1 MKKTIKCNDIE
12 FKIYVEDTDFQGVVY
27 HANYLKYFERSRSE
41 FLSDAN
47 ISQKNLREKNTA
59 FVIKGIK
66 INYLKAAELGDQIVV
81 QTNVEKKSKARMIF
95 YQNVIHKITGKEF
108 VNGEVE
114 VCFIDLTTKKPK
126 KFPDDLLLIFD

>member
-41 FLSDAN
+41 FLSNAN

-81 QTNVEKKSKARMIF
+81 QTRVEKKSKARMIF

>member
-41 FLSDAN
+41 FLSNAN

-66 INYLKAAELGDQIVV
+66 INYLKAAELGDQIIV

>member
-81 QTNVEKKSKARMIF
+81 QTSVEKKSKARMIF
-95 YQNVIHKITGKEF
+95 YQNVIHKMTGKEF

>member
-41 FLSDAN
+41 FLSNAN

-81 QTNVEKKSKARMIF
+81 QTSVEKKSKARMIF
-95 YQNVIHKITGKEF
+95 YQNVIHKITGKDF

>member
-41 FLSDAN
+41 FLSNAN

-66 INYLKAAELGDQIVV
+66 IKYLKAAELGDQIVV
-81 QTNVEKKSKARMIF
+81 QTSVEKKSKARMIF

>member
-41 FLSDAN
+41 FLSNAN

-81 QTNVEKKSKARMIF
+81 HTSVEKKSKARMIF

>member
-1 MKKTIKCNDIE
+1 MKKTIKCNNIE

-41 FLSDAN
+41 FLSNAN

-81 QTNVEKKSKARMIF
+81 QTSVEKKSKARMIF

>member
-41 FLSDAN
+41 FLSNAN
-47 ISQKNLREKNTA
+47 ISQKNLRENNTA

-81 QTNVEKKSKARMIF
+81 QTSVEKKSKARMIF
-95 YQNVIHKITGKEF
+95 YQNVIHKITRKEF

>member
-41 FLSDAN
+41 FLSNAN

-59 FVIKGIK
+59 CVITGIK

-81 QTNVEKKSKARMIF
+81 QTSVEKKSKARMIF

>member
-27 HANYLKYFERSRSE
+27 HVNYLKYFERSRSE
-41 FLSDAN
+41 FLSNAN

>member
-41 FLSDAN
+41 FLSNAN

>member
-41 FLSDAN
+41 FLSNAN
-47 ISQKNLREKNTA
+47 ISQKNLRDKNTA

-81 QTNVEKKSKARMIF
+81 QTSVEKKSKARMIF

>member
-41 FLSDAN
+41 FLSNAN

-81 QTNVEKKSKARMIF
+81 QTSVEKKSKARMIF

-126 KFPDDLLLIFD
+126 KFPDDLLLIFK

>member
-41 FLSDAN
+41 FLSNAN

-81 QTNVEKKSKARMIF
+81 QTSVEKKSKARMIF
-95 YQNVIHKITGKEF
+95 YQNVIHKITGKDF

-126 KFPDDLLLIFD
+126 KFLDDLLLIFD

>member
-41 FLSDAN
+41 FLSNAN

-81 QTNVEKKSKARMIF
+81 QTSVEKKSKARMIF
-95 YQNVIHKITGKEF
+95 YQNVIHKISGKEF

>member
-41 FLSDAN
+41 FLSNAN

-59 FVIKGIK
+59 FIIKGIK

-81 QTNVEKKSKARMIF
+81 QTSVEKKSKARMIF